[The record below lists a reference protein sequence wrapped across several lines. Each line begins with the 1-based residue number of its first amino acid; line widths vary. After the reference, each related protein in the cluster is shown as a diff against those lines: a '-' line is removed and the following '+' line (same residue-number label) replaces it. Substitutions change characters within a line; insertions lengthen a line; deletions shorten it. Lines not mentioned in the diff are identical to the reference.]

1 MSKEY
6 LFYVASA
13 IQRSKWRFNYGRKI
27 TPRRLGKLQI
37 KAPEAV
43 KLSMSFDVIFR
54 AIYPKRILIEKASM
68 MKPRTKEFP
77 ITELFEI
84 ERGQFHAIDRLEKGD
99 CPTVSRV
106 STDNGVVGFFSKPRK
121 AKVYS
126 PFVLT
131 VSTVTGDTFLQMTDF
146 IATDN
151 VLVLLPKKDFDIH
164 ALLYIQAVLNGQK
177 WRYSYGRQP
186 YKRIFQKATVSLPV
200 RSDGTIDDTYLREV
214 VSAQPYFQALLQ
226 KLERINSKDSKS
238 IRD

>member
-1 MSKEY
+1 MPKVPLSKEY

-27 TPRRLGKLQI
+27 TPERLGKLQI
-37 KAPEAV
+37 KSPEAI
-43 KLSMSFDVIFR
+43 KLSISFDAVLK
-54 AIYPKRILIEKASM
+54 AIYPERTVTEKVSM
-68 MKPRTKEFP
+68 IKARLKEFP

-99 CPTVSRV
+99 YATVSRI
-106 STDNGVVGFFSKPRK
+106 STDNGVVGFFSKPKK

-151 VLVLLPKKDFDIH
+151 VLVLIPKKNYDIH
-164 ALLYIQAVLNGQK
+164 TLLYIQAVLNGQK

-186 YKRIFQKATVSLPV
+186 YKRIFQKATVSLPI
-200 RSDGTIDDTYLREV
+200 RSDGTIDDAYIKEV
-214 VSAQPYFQALLQ
+214 VNAQPYFQALIE
-226 KLERINSKDSKS
+226 KLERVASKG
-238 IRD
+238 